1 MKNSVFIRRNLTP
14 GERKELDLFCDS
26 LLEGFAVTDNIQLAR
41 ELSVISWQCKLKK
54 VYAPQ
59 DVAGHQEKTYEKTN
73 IQ

>member
-1 MKNSVFIRRNLTP
+1 MKNSVFIRRNLTQ
-14 GERKELDLFCDS
+14 GERNELDLFCDS

-41 ELSVISWQCKLKK
+41 EFSVISWKYKLKK

-59 DVAGHQEKTYEKTN
+59 DVAGHQEETYEKTN